1 MLAIGVEMTQ
11 EDMTRITS
19 AVGTMSVAMLETA
32 EDANDVKEALALH
45 VLHLKL
51 MKACKKMG
59 DELAKANE
67 NK

>member
-1 MLAIGVEMTQ
+1 MLAIGVELTQ

-19 AVGTMSVAMLETA
+19 SVGTMSVAMLETA

-45 VLHLKL
+45 ALHVKL